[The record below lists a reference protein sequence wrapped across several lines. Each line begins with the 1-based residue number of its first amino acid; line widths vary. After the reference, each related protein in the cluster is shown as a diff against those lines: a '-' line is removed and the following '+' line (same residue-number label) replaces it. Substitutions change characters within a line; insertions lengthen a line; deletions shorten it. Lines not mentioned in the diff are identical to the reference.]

1 MVSDKNMNSVLSCA
15 DSGSYQQE
23 NGDGTLPRLS
33 QIPTSVTL
41 SAEQFE
47 MLYLSPMMR
56 RQSSITKSM
65 GNPTPLRD
73 YFSIYSGNTCF
84 SFGQKGSGKYL
95 HIFRALG
102 AFVLTAAPLA
112 YCLMGWR
119 GAGGAGAAGVLI
131 LFGGLLLIVS
141 SILEFVIGNTFPCV
155 VFAHFGGFCL
165 AFGAT
170 MTPSFNS
177 TAPYSE
183 TTVDTV
189 AGLHSS
195 RFLNT
200 FAFFFVFMALLM
212 FIYMVCALRTNAIF
226 VAIFMF
232 LVSCFSLLS
241 AAYWRM
247 AQADLVLGT
256 RLSVVAGTLLFVVT
270 MLGFYLLTTQLFASV
285 GLPWSLPIGDLS
297 RFWEHKKNVDDT
309 EGFGA

>member
-65 GNPTPLRD
+65 GNPTPL
-73 YFSIYSGNTCF
+73 
-84 SFGQKGSGKYL
+84 
-95 HIFRALG
+95 ALG

-112 YCLMGWR
+112 CCLMGWR
-119 GAGGAGAAGVLI
+119 GAGGAGAAFTGVLI

-200 FAFFFVFMALLM
+200 FAFFLVFMALLM

-226 VAIFMF
+226 VAVFMF
-232 LVSCFSLLS
+232 LVPCFSLLS

-270 MLGFYLLTTQLFASV
+270 MLGFYLLTAQLFASV

-297 RFWEHKKNVDDT
+297 RFWEHKKNV
-309 EGFGA
+309 